1 MKSKA
6 RIVAGLLL
14 AAVAFVAALL
24 PNLSVAYAEDTTGL
38 QINALSI
45 EDASTHAQVADLLAG
60 QTPALKAGV
69 TYALNVGYTIPASL
83 QFSPTYL
90 NVRFG
95 DGLYVTGLPGAT
107 FTVGGISN
115 TSFSNLVTAP
125 TGTGTLP
132 YGYPGAS
139 SEKNRSG
146 DLVYMTNNG
155 LTQVS
160 SRGEIQ
166 FKLDDAVENQSASQ
180 VIANAIRVSLSTAA
194 TQNID
199 PHTSSVTAADAMT
212 YGFWADQST
221 EVLSKGGT
229 TSTLQVSTT
238 GSKVLTEANSKTTVQ
253 VVYPSD
259 MELVGVNETSLYNT
273 PGTIVSTTDDGT
285 NKTATVEWN
294 EPGSYAGTP
303 TFKPQIKVPAS
314 STRPNNST
322 FNVTIKNLT
331 MSVWNDTPNVNR
343 TSANASSTLTV
354 TVIDGLNPERLTTHA
369 LVDTAPNWAYKKN
382 DTYNVRLGTYLIKNE
397 LSSDTAP
404 KTLEMTIDQNQTAI
418 IRGVTIPYKAG
429 MTYGPIHW
437 TASDGTSG
445 TADPSILRTSGVSA
459 LITNTALG
467 LDINTSITSIKVDL
481 GPILGGYDGIRP
493 MSDLL
498 DTWNPNNKHVTD
510 EYYGWSYISNGVYG
524 SWKKGT
530 NADVVTNVKLYDTGT
545 TPDAG
550 VTLTAKS
557 GAPKV
562 LNGVGSID
570 KTQINGGETFKI
582 SGRIDDANWDW
593 NPLQEPVLYV
603 IMPEGFTYSN
613 LTVSNG
619 TLSAPEFVGTYDKDG
634 VAVKVWKY
642 TIDVGDETRGQ
653 YQPDFTSKNM
663 TLSMDVHTT
672 DLAGKGIYHIN
683 DFVGITTKDFKEIG
697 AQIKS
702 EHWDRS
708 NWNTS
713 QYTSLF
719 GNSVNS
725 GETMVSLSERPGIN
739 IAQASAIAAASTLS
753 VKDAVSGTVTDY
765 TYDSANPGA
774 TTPVM
779 QRGDTATVHIAV
791 RNNTGNTANT
801 TQLFV
806 PLLSKSANRGAGIN
820 PEGATQLPLTL
831 EGVSSSSNFTYKYI
845 KLNPGVTYTANHAP
859 QPSDYTVVND
869 PADADMVLFTS
880 THALAANSGGFVD
893 VTYKVANNVDASYDG
908 KRSVFSSVLDYD
920 IAGNHSTRSLST
932 HALSYAGIDLKI
944 NKVWNDNNNAGGK
957 RPSTTDFGANNLV
970 LSNDKNF
977 DTSTITPTVT
987 DNGDNTYT
995 IVYKGLRKYVDNT
1008 AADTVSYTITE
1019 NVPNSYV
1026 STRSSIS
1033 RVEQYTT
1040 TQSLVNVYNVRP
1052 TIVTPSVTKI
1062 VEGDYP
1068 VVPIPGGPSPA
1079 SLVNSYL
1086 SSSNVSAAGA
1096 TSTASATSAD
1106 DTASGSFAE
1115 SLINNFL
1122 ANGSEDEG
1130 DAPNVFIFEMTRLD
1144 PSSPMPEGSTGNT
1157 ARTRRLL
1164 GGDAVFRNITF
1175 TQPGT
1180 YVYTI
1185 KEVTGTQ
1192 NIQYDQSVYTVTYNV
1207 TDDGTGQLEATRT
1220 MTKTDED
1227 GNVTTVD
1234 LGEYNDATGAVFTNV
1249 YPDPLPARDYPVV
1262 QKVVTGNAPDAPTD
1276 YPSVLP
1282 DDNGGNPRTATTQDV
1297 FKFTLTRN
1305 DPSYP
1310 MPNNATTDSV
1320 ETSVAVSGD
1329 NNFGE
1334 LVFSQPGTYVYTIK
1348 EVTGTNQRVTYDKS
1362 VYTLTYTV
1370 FKNDDGELDFTY
1382 HITKTAEDGTVTEV
1396 DQCECNST
1404 PPLVFTN
1411 DYPEPEPQPTPDPEP
1426 TPSSDPHKPS
1436 KTKKKRVLPDT
1447 GDVAEL
1453 VIASVGMVA
1462 SGITALGFALRA
1474 RKQK

>member
-69 TYALNVGYTIPASL
+69 TYALNVDYTIPASL

-95 DGLYVTGLPGAT
+95 DGLYVTGTPGAT

-199 PHTSSVTAADAMT
+199 PHTSAVTAADPMT

-229 TSTLQVSTT
+229 TSTLQVSAT

-273 PGTIVSTTDDGT
+273 AGTIVSTTDDGT

-322 FNVTIKNLT
+322 FNVIIKNLT

-343 TSANASSTLTV
+343 TSGNATSTLTV

-397 LSSDTAP
+397 LSTDTAP

-437 TASDGTSG
+437 TASDGSSG

-779 QRGDTATVHIAV
+779 QRDDTATVHIAV

-893 VTYKVANNVDASYDG
+893 VTYKVANNVGASYDG

-944 NKVWNDNNNAGGK
+944 NKVWDDNNNAGGK

-987 DNGDNTYT
+987 DNGNNTYT

-1052 TIVTPSVTKI
+1052 VIVTPSVTKI

-1068 VVPIPGGPSPA
+1068 VVPTPGQPSPA

-1086 SSSNVSAAGA
+1086 SASDVSTAGTAGA
-1096 TSTASATSAD
+1096 TSAD
-1106 DTASGSFAE
+1106 GIISDSLAE

-1144 PSSPMPEGSTGNT
+1144 PSSPMPEGTTGNT

-1164 GGDAVFRNITF
+1164 GGDAVFHNITF

-1207 TDDGTGQLEATRT
+1207 VDDGTGQLEATRT
-1220 MTKTDED
+1220 MTKTDEN

-1234 LGEYNDATGAVFTNV
+1234 LGENNDAVGAVFTNV

-1334 LVFSQPGTYVYTIK
+1334 LVFTQPGTYVYTIK
-1348 EVTGTNQRVTYDKS
+1348 EVIGTNQRVTYDKS

-1382 HITKTAEDGTVTEV
+1382 HITKTTEDGTVTEI
-1396 DQCECNST
+1396 DQRECKST